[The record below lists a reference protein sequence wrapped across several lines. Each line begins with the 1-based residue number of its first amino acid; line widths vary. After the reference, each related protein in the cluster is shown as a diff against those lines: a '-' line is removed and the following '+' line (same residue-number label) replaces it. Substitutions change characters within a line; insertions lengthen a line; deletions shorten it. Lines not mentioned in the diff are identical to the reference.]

1 MENLKKL
8 GFGCMRLPL
17 LDEDVTHIDYETLN
31 TMFDRFLAEGFTYVD
46 TAFPYHQ
53 EHSEE
58 AVRECLVKRHP
69 RDSFLLADK
78 MPVFKITKAEEYP
91 MCFQKQ
97 LERCGVEYFDYYLLH
112 NLWSE
117 AYDLTTK
124 LGGFEFIQKLK
135 AEGKAKKVGFSFHD
149 TAPVLDRILTDHPE
163 VDFVQLQI
171 NYSDWESASIQ
182 SRACYEV
189 ARKHGKPIIIM
200 EPVKG
205 GSLANLP
212 AHVAKPLTDLDAG
225 RSLSSWA
232 LRFAASLPGVLTV
245 LSGMSDL
252 GQVDDNTR
260 TLAAVQPLTQEERQ
274 ALLQVVENLKTTR
287 RVPCTDC
294 HYCVKGCPQG
304 VKIPAIFDAYNT
316 YLVYNHL
323 EGARG
328 SYRMRTQDGG
338 GARNC
343 IACGACEEVCPQKID
358 IIRQLREA
366 ADVLEPQA

>member
-1 MENLKKL
+1 MAEFKKL
-8 GFGCMRLPL
+8 GFGLMRLPMQG
-17 LDEDVTHIDYETLN
+17 EDIDLEQVKAMADL
-31 TMFDRFLAEGFTYVD
+31 FLERGFTYFD
-46 TAFPYHQ
+46 TAYGYTGGK
-53 EHSEE
+53 SEM
-58 AVRECLVKRHP
+58 AVKEVLVKRHP
-69 RDSFLLADK
+69 RESFLLA
-78 MPVFKITKAEEYP
+78 TKLPAWAGPKTAKEAQDMLYTS
-91 MCFQKQ
+91 
-97 LERCGVEYFDYYLLH
+97 LERTGAGYFDYYLLH
-112 NLWSE
+112 SMGGNRTKVFDDFGIWSFL
-117 AYDLTTK
+117 AQRK
-124 LGGFEFIQKLK
+124 R
-135 AEGKAKKVGFSFHD
+135 EGVIRHLGFSFHD
-149 TAPVLDRILTDHPE
+149 SAEALDDILTAHPE
-163 VDFVQLQI
+163 ADFVQLQI
-171 NYSDWESASIQ
+171 NYADWDDDRIQ
-182 SRACYEV
+182 SRRCYEV

-212 AHVAKPLTDLDAG
+212 AHVAKPLTDLDAE

-294 HYCVKGCPQG
+294 RYCVKGCPQG

-343 IACGACEEVCPQKID
+343 IACGACEEVFPKKID
-358 IIRQLREA
+358 FIHQLRDA
-366 ADVLEPQA
+366 AELLDPQA

>member
-91 MCFQKQ
+91 MYFQKQ

-124 LGGFEFIQKLK
+124 LDGFEFIQKLK
-135 AEGKAKKVGFSFHD
+135 AEGKAKMVGFSFHD
-149 TAPVLDRILTDHPE
+149 TAPVLD
-163 VDFVQLQI
+163 
-171 NYSDWESASIQ
+171 
-182 SRACYEV
+182 
-189 ARKHGKPIIIM
+189 
-200 EPVKG
+200 
-205 GSLANLP
+205 
-212 AHVAKPLTDLDAG
+212 
-225 RSLSSWA
+225 
-232 LRFAASLPGVLTV
+232 
-245 LSGMSDL
+245 
-252 GQVDDNTR
+252 
-260 TLAAVQPLTQEERQ
+260 
-274 ALLQVVENLKTTR
+274 
-287 RVPCTDC
+287 
-294 HYCVKGCPQG
+294 
-304 VKIPAIFDAYNT
+304 
-316 YLVYNHL
+316 
-323 EGARG
+323 
-328 SYRMRTQDGG
+328 
-338 GARNC
+338 
-343 IACGACEEVCPQKID
+343 
-358 IIRQLREA
+358 
-366 ADVLEPQA
+366 

>member
-91 MCFQKQ
+91 MYFQKQ

-117 AYDLTTK
+117 AYNLTTK

-163 VDFVQLQI
+163 VDFVQLQ
-171 NYSDWESASIQ
+171 AAHQ
-182 SRACYEV
+182 FV
-189 ARKHGKPIIIM
+189 KHVLHPPI
-200 EPVKG
+200 
-205 GSLANLP
+205 
-212 AHVAKPLTDLDAG
+212 
-225 RSLSSWA
+225 
-232 LRFAASLPGVLTV
+232 ASLFQP
-245 LSGMSDL
+245 MP
-252 GQVDDNTR
+252 
-260 TLAAVQPLTQEERQ
+260 AA
-274 ALLQVVENLKTTR
+274 
-287 RVPCTDC
+287 
-294 HYCVKGCPQG
+294 
-304 VKIPAIFDAYNT
+304 
-316 YLVYNHL
+316 
-323 EGARG
+323 AR
-328 SYRMRTQDGG
+328 
-338 GARNC
+338 
-343 IACGACEEVCPQKID
+343 P
-358 IIRQLREA
+358 
-366 ADVLEPQA
+366 